1 MRPLDFDRIR
11 ERLDALLEN
20 GKKAE
25 LRGALNMLNEVDI
38 AEYLETLDNER
49 VLMVFRLLP
58 KDISAEVFSYMDN
71 DQRTRVLE
79 ALGDQE
85 AMRIIDDMFIDDA
98 VDFLEELPAG
108 VVKRMLVNCDEEKR
122 ALINQF
128 LRYPENSAG
137 SIMTIEYMEF
147 HTGTTVGQAMAEIR
161 RTAPDKET
169 INTLYILDGRRKL
182 LGTVGLRKL
191 LLAQDDRRV
200 EELMNPQPIFVRTT
214 DDQELVADTV
224 RKYDLLSIPVVDQ
237 EERLVGIV
245 TVDDIVDVIEEENT
259 EDVEKMAA
267 ILPSD
272 SEYLKTSV
280 FALARNRLPWLL
292 ILMISA
298 TFTGMIIEYF
308 EGRLQSAESIGVALM
323 AAVPMLMG
331 TGGNCG
337 AQASALTIRGLALN
351 EIELK
356 DVLRLLW
363 KEIRVAILV
372 GSILAVINFAR
383 IMLTTNYGTGLALV
397 ISLAMFLTVLL
408 AKSLGCTLPL
418 LAKAVHL
425 DPALIASPLITTIV
439 DATSLTVLF
448 AIATVVFQ
456 GTIK

>member
-224 RKYDLLSIPVVDQ
+224 RKYDLLSIC
-237 EERLVGIV
+237 LLY
-245 TVDDIVDVIEEENT
+245 TS
-259 EDVEKMAA
+259 
-267 ILPSD
+267 PSPRD
-272 SEYLKTSV
+272 
-280 FALARNRLPWLL
+280 
-292 ILMISA
+292 
-298 TFTGMIIEYF
+298 
-308 EGRLQSAESIGVALM
+308 
-323 AAVPMLMG
+323 
-331 TGGNCG
+331 
-337 AQASALTIRGLALN
+337 
-351 EIELK
+351 
-356 DVLRLLW
+356 
-363 KEIRVAILV
+363 
-372 GSILAVINFAR
+372 
-383 IMLTTNYGTGLALV
+383 
-397 ISLAMFLTVLL
+397 
-408 AKSLGCTLPL
+408 
-418 LAKAVHL
+418 
-425 DPALIASPLITTIV
+425 
-439 DATSLTVLF
+439 
-448 AIATVVFQ
+448 
-456 GTIK
+456 

>member
-38 AEYLETLDNER
+38 AEYLETLENER